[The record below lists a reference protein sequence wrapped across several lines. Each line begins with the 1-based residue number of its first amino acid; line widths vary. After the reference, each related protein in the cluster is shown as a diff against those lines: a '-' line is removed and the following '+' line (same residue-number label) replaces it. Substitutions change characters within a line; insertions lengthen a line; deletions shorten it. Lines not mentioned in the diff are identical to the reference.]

1 MNEKTVAI
9 LEKLIAVCKDGAEGF
24 QIAANEVHSS
34 ALQSLF
40 QGYSLQRLRFSR
52 ELGTAESALG
62 KNVAAEAGSVGR
74 TWMTAADPATA
85 RDEQAVLAECERGE
99 DAAVAAYATA
109 AEEPELPPAVRAMI
123 AAQAIEVK
131 VAHTEIHGRR
141 NRFAPAAQP

>member
-52 ELGTAESALG
+52 ELGTAASALG

-74 TWMTAADPATA
+74 TWMTPDPATA

-99 DAAVAAYATA
+99 DAAVAAYAMA